1 MKPCP
6 SGMKTY
12 LTFYSNTRF
21 IQHTSTSEKTF
32 VENSGYKNLATTY
45 LSQ

>member
-6 SGMKTY
+6 GGMKTY
-12 LTFYSNTRF
+12 LIFDSNILF

-32 VENSGYKNLATTY
+32 VENSGYN
-45 LSQ
+45 Q

>member
-21 IQHTSTSEKTF
+21 IQHTSTLGRIS
-32 VENSGYKNLATTY
+32 VENSEHMN
-45 LSQ
+45 